1 MKRKKHKEANFISAV
16 LYLHRQE
23 KNVIPFLEKICR
35 MLEANF
41 ENFEIICVDD
51 DAGEQ
56 IYRQIVEFQKNRD
69 VTISVIHMGYCQGIE
84 AGMNAGVDL
93 SIGDY
98 VFEFDSGF
106 AEYEEPLMMEAYEK
120 CMAGY
125 DIVSVRMPKAG
136 GRLSSKI
143 FYKVFNRYSH
153 TQHPLATELFCIVS
167 RRAVNRVSAYSSVIP
182 YRKAVYAASG
192 MNLAVIECR
201 PRQTGNR
208 MRNRNRQSERGRV
221 NTATVAI
228 VLFTDLAYRVSLF
241 FSAMM
246 AVVMFGFGIYTVAAY
261 FMSERLVAGWS
272 PLMGLLSLG
281 FLSLFLLMTFMFK
294 YLETI
299 VKLLFKKQKYSV
311 QTIENMNCYEGKKGG
326 CVNDK

>member
-1 MKRKKHKEANFISAV
+1 MKQKKHKEANFISAV
-16 LYLHRQE
+16 LYLHKQE

-35 MLEANF
+35 MLETNF

-69 VTISVIHMGYCQGIE
+69 VTISVIHMGFCQGIE
-84 AGMNAGVDL
+84 TGMNAGVDL

-125 DIVSVRMPKAG
+125 DIVSVRMPKTG

-143 FYKVFNRYSH
+143 
-153 TQHPLATELFCIVS
+153 
-167 RRAVNRVSAYSSVIP
+167 
-182 YRKAVYAASG
+182 
-192 MNLAVIECR
+192 
-201 PRQTGNR
+201 
-208 MRNRNRQSERGRV
+208 
-221 NTATVAI
+221 
-228 VLFTDLAYRVSLF
+228 
-241 FSAMM
+241 
-246 AVVMFGFGIYTVAAY
+246 
-261 FMSERLVAGWS
+261 
-272 PLMGLLSLG
+272 
-281 FLSLFLLMTFMFK
+281 LLMTFMFK

>member
-1 MKRKKHKEANFISAV
+1 
-16 LYLHRQE
+16 
-23 KNVIPFLEKICR
+23 
-35 MLEANF
+35 
-41 ENFEIICVDD
+41 
-51 DAGEQ
+51 
-56 IYRQIVEFQKNRD
+56 
-69 VTISVIHMGYCQGIE
+69 
-84 AGMNAGVDL
+84 
-93 SIGDY
+93 
-98 VFEFDSGF
+98 
-106 AEYEEPLMMEAYEK
+106 
-120 CMAGY
+120 
-125 DIVSVRMPKAG
+125 
-136 GRLSSKI
+136 
-143 FYKVFNRYSH
+143 
-153 TQHPLATELFCIVS
+153 
-167 RRAVNRVSAYSSVIP
+167 
-182 YRKAVYAASG
+182 
-192 MNLAVIECR
+192 
-201 PRQTGNR
+201 

-221 NTATVAI
+221 NTATDAL

-261 FMSERLVAGWS
+261 FMSEKLVAGWS